1 MSKSSGKTTGNAG
14 EFSEPLVASKLL
26 VDGQVPV
33 IDSKGNLSGA
43 VISIRGIKRV
53 ERGDIV
59 VYIQRGED
67 DYTCVVNEVAL
78 PARSYERLKTLNSS
92 LLNEI
97 MSARSDHVLRE
108 TALTYYCPSADQLID
123 ALSFSGL
130 KAKSGEKADLEMSVV
145 DSLSVNGIRTAGFT
159 IKSRLGKAPSLT
171 NSGAT
176 IFRYTVSCDSMAS
189 LEDPALVAMSGK
201 ELIRALVEMPGF
213 RYNFV
218 GVESKVYEQNLRMI
232 DSCFAPM
239 IAAALFHSY
248 HVSGGHFSS
257 IISDDSFVAKLK
269 DISGTEDN
277 MEFFIHKFKDFLK
290 QSALGMQ
297 PKKKWLGS
305 NDVTG
310 GALILQSDGQV
321 VCLCTDKDTDFRD
334 YLFDNCRFESP
345 KSGKGENKLCALRKD
360 ADGSFRIR
368 LSLQIRFK

>member
-43 VISIRGIKRV
+43 VISIRGIRRV
-53 ERGDIV
+53 EPGDIV
-59 VYIQRGED
+59 VYIQRGDD

-78 PARSYERLKTLNSS
+78 PSRSYQRLKTLNSS

-97 MSARSDHVLRE
+97 MSAKSDHALRE
-108 TALTYYCPSADQLID
+108 TALTYYCPSADQLIE

-130 KAKSGEKADLEMSVV
+130 KAKPGEKADLEMSVV

-189 LEDPALVAMSGK
+189 LEDPAFVAMSGK

-239 IAAALFHSY
+239 IASALFHSY

-257 IISDDSFVAKLK
+257 VISDDSFVAKLK
-269 DISGTEDN
+269 DICGTEDN

-334 YLFDNCRFESP
+334 YLFENCRFETP